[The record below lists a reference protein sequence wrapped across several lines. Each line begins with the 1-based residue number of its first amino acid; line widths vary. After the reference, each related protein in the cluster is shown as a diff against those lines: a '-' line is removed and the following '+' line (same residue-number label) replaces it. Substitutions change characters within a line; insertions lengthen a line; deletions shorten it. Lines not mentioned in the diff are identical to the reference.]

1 MLEKLGFKFAYYY
14 ATGFTDRQRAK
25 SIEAFK
31 TNSECKILVSS
42 TELPFMTCMKLI
54 DMKIAG
60 LGCGAQSLNLTA
72 GNRVLLIEPWWN
84 KTRELQAF
92 GRVHRMGQEKE
103 CYFVR
108 IMTQDHID
116 SRIDQLQ
123 QEKQEVIDRA
133 LQDDGHVPTVLSDT
147 ELREL
152 LHSEDD
158 ETLEQEVERALQEAD
173 ELDAEGED

>member
-1 MLEKLGFKFAYYY
+1 
-14 ATGFTDRQRAK
+14 
-25 SIEAFK
+25 
-31 TNSECKILVSS
+31 
-42 TELPFMTCMKLI
+42 MKLI
-54 DMKIAG
+54 GMKIAG
-60 LGCGAQSLNLTA
+60 LGCGAQSLNLTVA
-72 GNRVLLIEPWWN
+72 NRVLLIEPWWN

-103 CYFVR
+103 CFFVR

-116 SRIDQLQ
+116 SRFDQLQ

-133 LQDDGHVPTVLSDT
+133 LQDDGHVPTVLSDMQ
-147 ELREL
+147 LRQL

-158 ETLEQEVERALQEAD
+158 EALEQEVERALQEAD